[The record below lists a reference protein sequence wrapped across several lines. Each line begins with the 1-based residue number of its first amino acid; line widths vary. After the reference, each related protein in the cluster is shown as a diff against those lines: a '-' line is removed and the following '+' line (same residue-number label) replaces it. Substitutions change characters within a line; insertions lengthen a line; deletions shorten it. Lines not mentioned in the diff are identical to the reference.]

1 MLSCTPF
8 HPLNPPPREGGIKV
22 RCKIKQNDKYEFA
35 ARRGQRAANNWVY
48 FVWVKVTGVNTSP
61 LGAVTST
68 VTV

>member
-1 MLSCTPF
+1 MHSALPQAMVICYANHAERINPF
-8 HPLNPPPREGGIKV
+8 PTRL
-22 RCKIKQNDKYEFA
+22 NDKYEFA